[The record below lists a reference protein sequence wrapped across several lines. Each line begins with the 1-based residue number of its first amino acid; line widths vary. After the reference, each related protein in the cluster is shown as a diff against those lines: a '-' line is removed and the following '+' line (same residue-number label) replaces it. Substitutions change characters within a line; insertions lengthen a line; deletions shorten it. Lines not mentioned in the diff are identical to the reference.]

1 MKRSTALTC
10 TAAIAAVAAMPLAA
24 TPAAQAA
31 KPKRKHKQAIYELRL
46 KGSEAVAWTYK
57 SPPDACSSGATGNG
71 SQEVIYD
78 TRKIKVKAVKSKI
91 GLRPGLVQ
99 FALVGD
105 KSADIGFPQ
114 GIPAVVSVEREG
126 DIKSEATCGG
136 TGHSTQTPPP
146 PDCGLRYGRIRL
158 ETGFHAA
165 AAFSVTGRYDNFA
178 RPAQGDTDDIVP
190 PPFPPAS
197 GELLEN
203 VYENCPL
210 LLPSGMQPAQAELTT
225 AAKRL
230 LASRLPKKGKT
241 LKLSAGDRDEA
252 TDPDGQRHAETSVAW
267 NLTLK
272 RVR

>member
-31 KPKRKHKQAIYELRL
+31 KPKPKQAIYELRL
-46 KGSEAVAWTYK
+46 KGSEAVAWTYNA
-57 SPPDACSSGATGNG
+57 PPDTCSSGATGNG
-71 SQEVIYD
+71 SQEVVYD

-105 KSADIGFPQ
+105 KAADIGFPQ

-136 TGHSTQTPPP
+136 TGPSTQTPPP
-146 PDCGLRYGRIRL
+146 PGCGLRYRRNRL
-158 ETGFHAA
+158 ENGFHAA
-165 AAFSVTGRYDNFA
+165 AAFSVTGRYDNFG
-178 RPAQGDTDDIVP
+178 RPAEGDTDDIVP
-190 PPFPPAS
+190 PPFPPAG
-197 GELLEN
+197 GELLER

-210 LLPSGMQPAQAELTT
+210 LLPGGLQPAQAELTT
-225 AAKRL
+225 AAKR
-230 LASRLPKKGKT
+230 
-241 LKLSAGDRDEA
+241 
-252 TDPDGQRHAETSVAW
+252 
-267 NLTLK
+267 
-272 RVR
+272 